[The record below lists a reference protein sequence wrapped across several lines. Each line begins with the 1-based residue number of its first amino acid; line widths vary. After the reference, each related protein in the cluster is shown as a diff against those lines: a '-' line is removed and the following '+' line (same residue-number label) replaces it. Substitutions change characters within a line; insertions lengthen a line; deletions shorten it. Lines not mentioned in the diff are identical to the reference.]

1 MNVTSQIKMRCM
13 IKVDVDIRG
22 PIWVSGIIR
31 QKLPDI
37 GKTKGSFVITS
48 EDHLY
53 HVDPEE
59 VFINAK
65 DLKKSVDS
73 KIHSLF

>member
-1 MNVTSQIKMRCM
+1 MMKCM

-22 PIWVSGIIR
+22 PIWVEGLIR
-31 QKLPDI
+31 QKLPDN
-37 GKTKGSFVITS
+37 GKRKGPFVITS

-53 HVDPEE
+53 HVDPKE

-65 DLKKSVDS
+65 DLKESVD
-73 KIHSLF
+73 KNLHSLF

>member
-22 PIWVSGIIR
+22 PIWVAGIIR
-31 QKLPDI
+31 QKLADNGMI
-37 GKTKGSFVITS
+37 KGQFVITS

-53 HVDPEE
+53 HVDPKE

-65 DLKKSVDS
+65 DLKESVDANL
-73 KIHSLF
+73 HSLF